1 MGKNNKDKFSII
13 WTLGHVS
20 YPGKRSWGWWPCGP
34 KADQEWLIFMRTHR
48 GAEGRT
54 GYSMLQI
61 LQTFSLDQK
70 KPRADFSA
78 TFPTPQTDA
87 YSLISKDKRVTDRSY
102 HVANITCLKT
112 IIGKFPSE
120 SGLKGKLFYLK
131 YLHLLHVENHTIYNY
146 LLVLAAREL
155 MTSRIIFPF
164 LPLLFWFCLL

>member
-1 MGKNNKDKFSII
+1 MLSWEKELGVTALWSKSWPRMADIHENPQRGWRKNWLFNVADSANFFS
-13 WTLGHVS
+13 
-20 YPGKRSWGWWPCGP
+20 RS
-34 KADQEWLIFMRTHR
+34 
-48 GAEGRT
+48 
-54 GYSMLQI
+54 
-61 LQTFSLDQK
+61 K